1 MHIISIRHG
10 RFPQI
15 RMLNHRFRENARHL
29 MVTLD
34 VEGYSPPVTRDFFS
48 IYHSLTRVFPTL
60 AQHQCCEQ
68 WENTPL
74 FLQETDGV
82 SIKTVGEVA
91 DIAHLAEHVIV
102 DLVVAVSSTRTCSGV
117 TCGHRQP
124 ENRFDLFIECE
135 DVRLG
140 VFAANFAVHL
150 IRRLFA
156 KARIS
161 GRYAKVVEAA
171 RFFHGQPNGR
181 NPQQTIISRLGYPP
195 GLARMAA
202 NHLRVFG
209 FFEDYDHEHN

>member
-1 MHIISIRHG
+1 MQIISIRHG
-10 RFPQI
+10 HFPQI
-15 RMLNHRFRENARHL
+15 RMLNHRFREDSHHL

-34 VEGYSPPVTRDFFS
+34 VEGYTPPKTRDFFS
-48 IYHSLTRVFPTL
+48 IYRALTRVFPTL
-60 AQHQCCEQ
+60 SRHQCCEQ
-68 WENTPL
+68 WESTPL

-102 DLVVAVSSTRTCSGV
+102 DLIVAISSTQLCSGI

-135 DVRLG
+135 HIHLG
-140 VFAANFAVHL
+140 VFAANFAIHM

-156 KARIS
+156 RPRLS

-171 RFFHGQPNGR
+171 RYFQAHLNGDD
-181 NPQQTIISRLGYPP
+181 PQETIISHLGYSP

-202 NHLRVFG
+202 NHLRIFG
-209 FFEDYDHEHN
+209 FFERYDQT